1 VNSFGMNRDLSFHL
15 TKIETTSPMVP
26 SSLVIEDYS
35 PVPTAETPDI
45 MTPSDTEMLQK
56 WNSSF

>member
-1 VNSFGMNRDLSFHL
+1 MNRDLSFHL